1 VIVRTPTRRSS
12 PGADPASDRPG
23 QRRRPPR
30 FVWIKRVGL
39 VSASAL
45 AAINI
50 WTGAPLLA
58 VWVGSQ
64 AAGASGLSMSAVFVV
79 VVVLAVSCLA
89 LAAALTWLS
98 ARYDELTGRPAA
110 ARRTSPWLRSMR
122 GEREELARNRQGVSA
137 IERIVVIAVVACV
150 LVFEVWFFF
159 FAGSS
164 LPSQ

>member
-1 VIVRTPTRRSS
+1 MSAP
-12 PGADPASDRPG
+12 PGTSAQGPA
-23 QRRRPPR
+23 PPR
-30 FVWIKRVGL
+30 LLWLRRILL

-64 AAGASGLSMSAVFVV
+64 AAAGSRLSMGAVAVV
-79 VVVLAVSCLA
+79 VVVLAVSCIA
-89 LAAALTWLS
+89 LAMALSWLS
-98 ARYDELTGRPAA
+98 ARYDELTGRPPA

-122 GEREELARNRQGVSA
+122 GEREEESRRRHGISPV
-137 IERIVVIAVVACV
+137 ERVVVIVVV
-150 LVFEVWFFF
+150 LGVLAFEVWFFF

-164 LPSQ
+164 LPSP

>member
-1 VIVRTPTRRSS
+1 MSAPPT
-12 PGADPASDRPG
+12 
-23 QRRRPPR
+23 PPR
-30 FVWIKRVGL
+30 LLALRRIVL

-64 AAGASGLSMSAVFVV
+64 AAAGSRLSMGAVGVV
-79 VVVLAVSCLA
+79 IVVLAASCLVLTMA
-89 LAAALTWLS
+89 LSWLS
-98 ARYDELTGRPAA
+98 ARYDELTGRPVA

-122 GEREELARNRQGVSA
+122 GEREEVSRRRHG
-137 IERIVVIAVVACV
+137 ISPVERVVVIVVV
-150 LVFEVWFFF
+150 LGVLAFEVWFFF